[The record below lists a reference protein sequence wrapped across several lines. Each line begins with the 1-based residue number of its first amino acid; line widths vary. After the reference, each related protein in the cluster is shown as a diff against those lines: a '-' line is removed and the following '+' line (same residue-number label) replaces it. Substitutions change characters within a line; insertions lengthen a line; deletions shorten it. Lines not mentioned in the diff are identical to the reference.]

1 MSRKSIAI
9 RDLLAFRLQ
18 LYQVST
24 LLKLPRTASWK
35 KIFTNSLKYTTEVA
49 VKQTIIPWKTTL

>member
-1 MSRKSIAI
+1 MSRNSIAI

-18 LYQVST
+18 LQVST
-24 LLKLPRTASWK
+24 LLKLPRNASWK